1 MRTVRDDEG
10 RRYHLLQESTDSSL
24 VRDVDTGETRYLEN
38 DRLELESGESP
49 LETAAHSV
57 PEPARR
63 VLTAVRDE
71 RSLGLLVELVDRGPL
86 PVRTLLTAYDYCES
100 DLHALLVEFQYAGL
114 VEERSVGDERG
125 YGATTVAQEGVSTIR
140 NADVSQRS

>member
-86 PVRTLLTAYDYCES
+86 PVRHLLSAYDYCES

-114 VEERSVGDERG
+114 VEERTIGGERG
-125 YGATTVAQEGVSTIR
+125 YGATTVAIEGLATFR
-140 NADVSQRS
+140 D

>member
-86 PVRTLLTAYDYCES
+86 PVRTLLSAYDYCES

-114 VEERSVGDERG
+114 VEERTIGGERG
-125 YGATTVAQEGVSTIR
+125 YGATTVAIEGLATFW
-140 NADVSQRS
+140 D